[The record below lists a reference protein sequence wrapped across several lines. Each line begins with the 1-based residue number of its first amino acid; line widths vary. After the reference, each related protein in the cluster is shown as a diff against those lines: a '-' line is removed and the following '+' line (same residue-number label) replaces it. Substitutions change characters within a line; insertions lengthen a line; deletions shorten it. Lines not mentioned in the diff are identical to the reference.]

1 MSLIQFL
8 RILVAR
14 RWMILLPALACL
26 LVATAIAMMLPK
38 RYPAT
43 ARVILDIVNPDPVTG
58 QSPAGRNPMP
68 YIRTEIQL
76 IKDMRVAGLVVDRL
90 GLTQNPAMIAA
101 YEETGRSAA
110 DGGMRNW
117 VGQSLVNNTD
127 ARLVSGSNILEI
139 QYQAPDPEQARQI
152 VGALRDAYVE
162 SSLRYRVESA
172 ATTGNWFSEQA
183 TKAHQALM
191 ASERVL
197 ADYMAENNIVL
208 VGGVDSETAQ
218 LQALAATVQAVRS
231 QEPSSTAA
239 ATAQLGRDP
248 VVAQLRM
255 QLATIEDELA
265 LAGSQLGQ
273 NHPSY
278 KAILARKGTIERQ
291 IRMAEANSQ
300 TGVAAVTG
308 ATQQSLAALEREL
321 KQQEEIVR
329 KRKPVI
335 DELIRLNSDVT
346 LKRSL
351 YERAMAR
358 TEDLRMQADV
368 SQTGLVILGDPSSS
382 TTPSYPKIPLIMT
395 LATLVGLAFGI
406 FAAIVTEFA
415 ARRVRGQEDLAYASG
430 APVLVAVRATRPSGL
445 RLAVRRLLGRKPDG
459 PDEPGTGTLQVI

>member
-8 RILVAR
+8 RILIAR

-43 ARVILDIVNPDPVTG
+43 ARVILDIVKPDPVTG
-58 QSPAGRNPMP
+58 EAVAGRNPLP

-90 GLTQNPAMIAA
+90 GLTQNPGMVAA
-101 YEETGRSAA
+101 YEETGRSVS

-117 VGQSLVNNTD
+117 VGQRIVDNTD
-127 ARLVSGSNILEI
+127 AKLVSGSNILEI
-139 QYQAPDPEQARQI
+139 LYEAPDPEQARQI
-152 VGALRDAYVE
+152 VGALRDAYIE
-162 SSLRYRVESA
+162 SSLRYRVDSA
-172 ATTGNWFSEQA
+172 ASTGNWFREQA
-183 TKAHQALM
+183 TKAHQALT
-191 ASERVL
+191 ASEKVL
-197 ADYMAENNIVL
+197 ADYMAEHNIVL
-208 VGGVDSETAQ
+208 VDGMDSETAQ

-231 QEPSSTAA
+231 NEPSSTAA

-248 VVAQLRM
+248 VVSQLRM

-308 ATQQSLAALEREL
+308 ATQQSLAQLEREL
-321 KQQEEIVR
+321 RAQEQLVR
-329 KRKPVI
+329 ERKPLI
-335 DELIRLNSDVT
+335 DELVRLSSDVT

-368 SQTGLVILGDPSSS
+368 SQTGLVVLGDPTSS
-382 TTPSYPKIPLIMT
+382 TTPSYPKTPLIIT

-430 APVLVAVRATRPSGL
+430 APVLVTVRATRPSGL
-445 RLAVRRLLGRKPDG
+445 RLAVRRLLGKKS
-459 PDEPGTGTLQVI
+459 DEPGTGGELQVI